1 MGPGDGVC
9 VANKGKIDDPRITL
23 DFKPMN
29 RYVKRLGYPTKVLAE
44 EVVDIPPGM
53 KYFTVLD

>member
-1 MGPGDGVC
+1 MC

-29 RYVKRLGYPTKVLAE
+29 RYVKRLVYPTKVLAE